1 MGKYNFEVLRKRRR
15 ELGITQLELSKK
27 VNITREHVVVLEKGR
42 KLPRADLL
50 GRIAKALKV
59 REDYFFI

>member
-1 MGKYNFEVLRKRRR
+1 M
-15 ELGITQLELSKK
+15 TQLELSKK
-27 VNITREHVVVLEKGR
+27 INITREHVVVLEKGR

-59 REDYFFI
+59 REDYFFL